1 MGDKMI
7 NKFRLKVAYK
17 ENKITIDVDENI
29 TFKMLSV
36 IINEKLLLNK
46 CKFYEFIHNDQIIDS
61 VNKEIR
67 TGIDISYGIEI

>member
-36 IINEKLLLNK
+36 LMKNCYWINASFMNLFIMIKLL
-46 CKFYEFIHNDQIIDS
+46 I
-61 VNKEIR
+61 V
-67 TGIDISYGIEI
+67 

>member
-1 MGDKMI
+1 MI

-46 CKFYEFIHNDQIIDS
+46 CKF
-61 VNKEIR
+61 
-67 TGIDISYGIEI
+67 